1 MPACDILTSLR
12 IISILIISSLMQT
25 TYPGKALGLLVHD
38 VGRLLRRRIDAK
50 AQSLG
55 LTSAQWRVLSHVFRA
70 ESLNQEPLNQA
81 TLADLMDVEPITLSR
96 QIDRMQAAGL
106 IERRPD
112 PGDRRAYRLF
122 LTEQARPLVAEFR
135 VIAADCI
142 NEAIAGVTEAEID
155 LVSDVLSRI
164 RVNLVG
170 KPESYETERGNQDPA
185 PAKRIKEV
193 NLA

>member
-1 MPACDILTSLR
+1 
-12 IISILIISSLMQT
+12 MQT
-25 TYPGKALGLLVHD
+25 AYPGKALGLLVHD

-81 TLADLMDVEPITLSR
+81 ALADLMDVEPITLSR

-142 NEAIAGVTEAEID
+142 DEAIAGVTEAEID

-164 RVNLVG
+164 RANLVG
-170 KPESYETERGNQDPA
+170 KPEIYETGNGDQHPA

-193 NLA
+193 NLT

>member
-1 MPACDILTSLR
+1 MYV
-12 IISILIISSLMQT
+12 LMQT

-50 AQSLG
+50 AQALG
-55 LTSAQWRVLSHVFRA
+55 LTSAQWRVLSSVFRA
-70 ESLNQEPLNQA
+70 EHLNQEPLNQA
-81 TLADLMDVEPITLSR
+81 TLADQMDVEPITLSR

-135 VIAADCI
+135 TVASDCI
-142 NEAIAGVTEAEID
+142 NEAIAGVTDAEIE

-164 RVNLVG
+164 RANLVG
-170 KPESYETERGNQDPA
+170 KPEAYETESGGPHPA
-185 PAKRIKEV
+185 PAKPVKEV
-193 NLA
+193 NLT

>member
-1 MPACDILTSLR
+1 
-12 IISILIISSLMQT
+12 
-25 TYPGKALGLLVHD
+25 
-38 VGRLLRRRIDAK
+38 
-50 AQSLG
+50 
-55 LTSAQWRVLSHVFRA
+55 
-70 ESLNQEPLNQA
+70 
-81 TLADLMDVEPITLSR
+81 
-96 QIDRMQAAGL
+96 
-106 IERRPD
+106 
-112 PGDRRAYRLF
+112 LF

-135 VIAADCI
+135 IIAADCI

-193 NLA
+193 NLT